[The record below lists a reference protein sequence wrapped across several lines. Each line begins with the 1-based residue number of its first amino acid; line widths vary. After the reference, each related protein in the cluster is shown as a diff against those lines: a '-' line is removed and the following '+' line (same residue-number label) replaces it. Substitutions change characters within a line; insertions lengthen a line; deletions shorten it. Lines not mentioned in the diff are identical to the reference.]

1 MASANQSVSTPTET
15 FGLLML
21 LLSLL
26 LLPNIPSLP
35 AAIKPTGG
43 KSVLKAESGTCP
55 PVRAFMA
62 CKMPKMVFLSSDGI
76 ARMMREVPWSMRY
89 LCTTAVSRSQEQ
101 L

>member
-15 FGLLML
+15 FGLML
-21 LLSLL
+21 LLSLR

-35 AAIKPTGG
+35 AAITGG

-55 PVRAFMA
+55 PVRTFMA
-62 CKMPKMVFLSSDGI
+62 CKMPTMVFLSSDGI
-76 ARMMREVPWSMRY
+76 ARRTREVPWSMRY
-89 LCTTAVSRSQEQ
+89 LCRTSVSRSEEQ